1 MEKFHGYLELH
12 RSRQYNFLYP
22 LLFREYIYVL
32 AHDHSFKKST
42 FFENVGYGNQ
52 YSLLIVKRL
61 INRMYQQN
69 DWRVPSK
76 DSNQNLLFGHN
87 KNSDFQQISEGFA
100 VILEIPFSLRFLYSL
115 ENKKI
120 AKSYNLRSIHSIFPF
135 LEDKLSHLNY
145 VSDVLIP
152 YPIHPEIFVQ
162 ILRYCLKD
170 ASALHLLRLFIHD
183 YWNFHSLSTF
193 NQFISI
199 FSKKNPRFSF
209 FLYNSYVC
217 EYESI
222 FLFLCNQFSHL
233 RSSSYGAFIER
244 IHFYQKIEHL
254 IKVFSND
261 FRTIFWFLKDP
272 FMLYV
277 RYKEKFIL
285 ASKDTPLWIHKWKSY
300 FVNLLQYHFYVWSQP
315 ERIYIN
321 QLSKHFLYLL
331 GYFSS
336 VQLNSSL
343 VRSQMLENS
352 FIIENAMNKLDTIV
366 PMIPMIRSLAKA
378 QFCNSLGHPIS
389 KPNWTDLS
397 DSDIIDQFARIC
409 RNLSH
414 YFSGSSK
421 KKNLYRIKYILR
433 LSCVKTLARKHK
445 STVRALLKKLG
456 SEFLEEFF
464 MQEEQ
469 TLSFLFSRT
478 SFNFRKLYKGRI
490 WYLDIISRNDLSN
503 YQ

>member
-1 MEKFHGYLELH
+1 MEEFRGYFELY

-42 FFENVGYGNQ
+42 FFENVGYDNQ

-61 INRMYQQN
+61 ITRMYQQN
-69 DWRVPSK
+69 DWRIPSK
-76 DSNQNLLFGHN
+76 DSNQNPLFGHT

-100 VILEIPFSLRFLYSL
+100 VILEIPFSLRFLSSL
-115 ENKKI
+115 ENQKI

-162 ILRYCLKD
+162 TLRYSLKD
-170 ASALHLLRLFIHD
+170 ASALHLLRLLIHD
-183 YWNFHSLSTF
+183 YWNFHSLITF
-193 NQFISI
+193 NKFISI

-209 FLYNSYVC
+209 FLYNSYVF

-254 IKVFSND
+254 IKVFAND
-261 FRTIFWFLKDP
+261 FPTIFWFLKDP

-277 RYKEKFIL
+277 RYKEKSIL

-352 FIIENAMNKLDTIV
+352 FLIDNAMNKLDTIV
-366 PMIPMIRSLAKA
+366 PMIPMIGLLAKA

-389 KPNWTDLS
+389 KPTWTDLS

-433 LSCVKTLARKHK
+433 LSCLKTLARKHK

-478 SFNFRKLYKGRI
+478 SLSFRKLYKGRI